1 MTSHHILML
10 AGTGTRWLQLFVS
23 LSLLIVLHEFGHFF
37 FAKKFGMRVEKFYL
51 FFDFLFPFS
60 GLFNFS
66 LFKKKKGDTEYGL
79 GWFPLGGY
87 VKIAGMVDESMDK
100 EELAQPP
107 KPWEY
112 RSKPAWQR
120 LFTMLGGIIVNVLVA
135 MIIYAVIF
143 GVWGEQYLAPADATY
158 GIHVDSLGR
167 NLGIAEGDKP
177 LGTDGKPGRSIG
189 DISRALFDGARS
201 IEVLRNG
208 QQVSIPLDPEKTKSA
223 IIAGKKRLFEVRI
236 PAVIQDVSEKSAAA
250 RMMIMPGDS
259 IIEVNGKQIS
269 FVNEVQEA
277 IKAAKGQPIDI
288 KAIRKGG
295 TIASLHGNLDSTGK
309 LGIQFF
315 TDYKRFFKV
324 STIHY
329 NPTQAVGKG
338 ITEAY
343 EQFTGYAASLKLLFR
358 KDVKVTESVGGIG
371 TFSKIFPT
379 EFDLQ
384 SFLMLTAFISIILAF
399 MNLLPIPGLDG
410 GYVIFLLW
418 EIITGK
424 QVSEKVMEVATT
436 IGLVLLLALM
446 LFANGLDILKGIGV
460 MK

>member
-1 MTSHHILML
+1 ML
-10 AGTGTRWLQLFVS
+10 AGSGMRWLQLFVS
-23 LSLLIVLHEFGHFF
+23 LSLLIVLHEFGHYF
-37 FAKKFGMRVEKFYL
+37 FAKRFGMRVEKFYL

-60 GLFNFS
+60 GLLNFS
-66 LFKKKKGDTEYGL
+66 LFKKKVGDTQYGV

-143 GVWGEQYLAPADATY
+143 GVWGEQYLKPANVAY
-158 GIHVDSLGR
+158 GVHVDSTGR
-167 NLGIAEGDKP
+167 SLGIMDGDIP
-177 LGTDGKPGRSIG
+177 TGLNGKPAASIN
-189 DISRALFDGARS
+189 DISRGLFDGARS
-201 IEVLRNG
+201 MEVIRNG
-208 QQVSIPLDPEKTKSA
+208 APFSIPLDPEKTKSA

-236 PAVIQDVSEKSAAA
+236 PAVIQEVVEKMPAAK
-250 RMMIMPGDS
+250 MLLMPGDS
-259 IIEVNGKQIS
+259 IVAINGKPVQYI
-269 FVNEVQEA
+269 NEVQEA
-277 IKAAKGQPIDI
+277 IKLAKGGPIDI
-288 KAIRKGG
+288 KAIRKTG
-295 TIASLHGNLDSTGK
+295 TIASLHGNVDSNGK
-309 LGIQFF
+309 LGVQFF
-315 TDYKRFFKV
+315 TDYNRFFRV

-329 NPTQAVGKG
+329 NPIQAMGKG
-338 ITEAY
+338 ATEAY
-343 EQFTGYAASLKLLFR
+343 EQFTNYAASLKLLFR
-358 KDVKVTESVGGIG
+358 KDVKVTESIGGIG

-384 SFLMLTAFISIILAF
+384 TFLMRTAFISIILAF

-410 GYVIFLLW
+410 GYVIFLLY
-418 EIITGK
+418 EIVTRRK
-424 QVSEKVMEVATT
+424 VSEKVMEVATT
-436 IGLVLLLALM
+436 IGLVLLLGLM
-446 LFANGLDILKGIGV
+446 VFANGLDILKGIGI